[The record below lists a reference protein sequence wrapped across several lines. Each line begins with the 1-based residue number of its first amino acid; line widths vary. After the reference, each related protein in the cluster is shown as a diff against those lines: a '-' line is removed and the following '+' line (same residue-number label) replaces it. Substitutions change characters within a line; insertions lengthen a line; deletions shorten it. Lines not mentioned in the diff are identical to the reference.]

1 MIMNE
6 NEFEQVTG
14 YHDAI
19 MPTRKTEF
27 SAGYDLAC
35 YHSGSVQPGEVKL
48 LETGVKCKVNPD
60 EYIQLHLR
68 SSVGIKNSV
77 MLANGTGIIDADYY
91 NNETNEGHIMI
102 PIRNIGTTPFEYN
115 AGDNLAQLVF
125 MPYRVTSRDNAT
137 EKRTGGFG
145 STDK

>member
-1 MIMNE
+1 MNE
-6 NEFEQVTG
+6 NQFEQVTG

-27 SAGYDLAC
+27 SAGYDIAC

-48 LETGVKCKVNPD
+48 LETGVKCKINPD
-60 EYIQLHLR
+60 EYLQLHLR

-102 PIRNIGTTPFEYN
+102 PIRNIGNKPFKYHANER
-115 AGDNLAQLVF
+115 LAQLII
-125 MPYRVTSRDNAT
+125 MPYRITAKDRTTD
-137 EKRTGGFG
+137 KRHGGFG
-145 STDK
+145 STGV

>member
-1 MIMNE
+1 MNKNE

-35 YHSGSVQPGEVKL
+35 YHSGSVKPGEVKL

-77 MLANGTGIIDADYY
+77 MLANGTGIIDADY
-91 NNETNEGHIMI
+91 
-102 PIRNIGTTPFEYN
+102 
-115 AGDNLAQLVF
+115 
-125 MPYRVTSRDNAT
+125 
-137 EKRTGGFG
+137 
-145 STDK
+145 